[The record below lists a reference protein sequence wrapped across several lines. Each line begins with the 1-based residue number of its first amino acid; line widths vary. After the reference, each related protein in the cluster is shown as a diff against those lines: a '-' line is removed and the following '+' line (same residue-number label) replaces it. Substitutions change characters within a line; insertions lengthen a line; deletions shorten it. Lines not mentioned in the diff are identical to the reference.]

1 MYPSLGVRRMYLR
14 VVRMTFGLSRP
25 WPVYPNTTALYPVPV
40 RRIRVAAFA
49 SFRSH
54 LAVGTL
60 ARPCGSCHLGPRRTY
75 TSWIHNMP
83 GAPRKKPKSES
94 IWALAA
100 AGPGDG
106 PRKSSE
112 KTARLGKIREAWSAY
127 PPPNRSTGGRWC
139 RNPWGR
145 KPGEGPCRF
154 PWPVS
159 RGLPFPRP

>member
-83 GAPRKKPKSES
+83 GAPRKKP
-94 IWALAA
+94 
-100 AGPGDG
+100 P
-106 PRKSSE
+106 
-112 KTARLGKIREAWSAY
+112 
-127 PPPNRSTGGRWC
+127 
-139 RNPWGR
+139 PWGR
-145 KPGEGPCRF
+145 LRSLLQSTGIEATQVTRVRDLARSLRCRF
-154 PWPVS
+154 RFSCRLRPLFSTSIWPDRTYP
-159 RGLPFPRP
+159 RGCGASFHWKGPSLPLCAP

>member
-83 GAPRKKPKSES
+83 GAPREKRPHR
-94 IWALAA
+94 
-100 AGPGDG
+100 GPLFLWIRPIFRNLQRARGD
-106 PRKSSE
+106 
-112 KTARLGKIREAWSAY
+112 SAQAQIA
-127 PPPNRSTGGRWC
+127 
-139 RNPWGR
+139 
-145 KPGEGPCRF
+145 
-154 PWPVS
+154 VS
-159 RGLPFPRP
+159 RPAIRIRGATRTRQQGLGRPSVHSPGNEDSPRPPTTFPGFTPLP